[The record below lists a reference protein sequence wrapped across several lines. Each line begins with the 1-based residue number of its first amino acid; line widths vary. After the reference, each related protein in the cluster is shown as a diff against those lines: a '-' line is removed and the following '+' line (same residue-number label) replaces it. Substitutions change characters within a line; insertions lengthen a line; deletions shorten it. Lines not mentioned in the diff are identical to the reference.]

1 MVKLTVVP
9 VIPLAFV
16 GSSASV
22 MSRHGWVLLASSS
35 CHCSQVIPIAL
46 AWDWFPDPA
55 INPSGLNSRFGAIP

>member
-16 GSSASV
+16 GSRERHEP
-22 MSRHGWVLLASSS
+22 SRMGPACEQLLPLFPGHS
-35 CHCSQVIPIAL
+35 HCPGLGLV
-46 AWDWFPDPA
+46 PDPA